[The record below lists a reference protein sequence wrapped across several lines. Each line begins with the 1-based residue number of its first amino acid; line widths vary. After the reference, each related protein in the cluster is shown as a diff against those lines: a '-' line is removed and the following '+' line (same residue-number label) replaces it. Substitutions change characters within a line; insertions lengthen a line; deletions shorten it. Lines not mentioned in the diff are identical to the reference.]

1 LLLAVQSCGK
11 KDSQEGDVIF
21 ELTKPEETG
30 INFVNTIP
38 ENDTMNQFNFFL
50 LFNGNGV
57 ATGDLNNDGLPEVVF
72 TGNEK
77 PAALYLNKGDFK
89 FEDITEKAGLKTS
102 YWMGGISLAD
112 VNNDG
117 FLDIYIC
124 RNGPD
129 KIRDHKRN
137 LLFIN
142 NGNLTFT
149 EKAAEWGVDDPG
161 NSTCASFFDL
171 DNDGDLD
178 LFVGGRIKPGYYTD
192 VNLRSYLLKNNKG
205 TFVDVTE
212 NFAPDL
218 FQPGMVCAAVFCD
231 YNNDEKM
238 DLIVSG
244 EFMPVVIMTNNGNKL
259 VNQSIEAGT
268 SLISGWYNSLM
279 AVDIDNDSDLDLIA
293 GNKGENS
300 FFQAT
305 QDDNIKVFWSDLDQS
320 GNTDFWLT
328 YSKDHKDYPAYDLDE
343 MATAFP
349 MFVLKKFRTYSSF
362 SGKTAQEVFGEENT
376 KKSLMASQFNSLL
389 LRNNGGTFGVEILPR
404 LAQAGPL
411 CGITAAD
418 VDGNGFL
425 DIIGIGNNYAPRV
438 EHGRDDALAGF
449 VLYNNNGANFRF
461 SHGTENGFYVDGDA
475 KSLVWMDFPGKS
487 FCFIATQNNSSAKAF
502 RLTRDNMKFLPAP
515 SKATRALVYLK
526 NNGTRVENLSQGWGY
541 LSASRPGVW
550 TNKQVKSVQF
560 LDALGN
566 KL

>member
-1 LLLAVQSCGK
+1 MAA
-11 KDSQEGDVIF
+11 GDI
-21 ELTKPEETG
+21 
-30 INFVNTIP
+30 
-38 ENDTMNQFNFFL
+38 
-50 LFNGNGV
+50 
-57 ATGDLNNDGLPEVVF
+57 DG
-72 TGNEK
+72 
-77 PAALYLNKGDFK
+77 
-89 FEDITEKAGLKTS
+89 
-102 YWMGGISLAD
+102 
-112 VNNDG
+112 
-117 FLDIYIC
+117 
-124 RNGPD
+124 
-129 KIRDHKRN
+129 
-137 LLFIN
+137 
-142 NGNLTFT
+142 
-149 EKAAEWGVDDPG
+149 
-161 NSTCASFFDL
+161 
-171 DNDGDLD
+171 DGDLD

-404 LAQAGPL
+404 LAQAGSL